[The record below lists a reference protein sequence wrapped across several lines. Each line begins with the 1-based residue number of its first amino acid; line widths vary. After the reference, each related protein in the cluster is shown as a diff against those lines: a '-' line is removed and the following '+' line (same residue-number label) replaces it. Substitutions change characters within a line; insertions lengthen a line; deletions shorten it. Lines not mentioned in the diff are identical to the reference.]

1 MVFGDAFKVNNDFL
15 TPRQFAIFNAIF
27 NQNIAYQ
34 QRPASRRDWT
44 HQQMLNNFPETG
56 FNKGWATRVDIEAI
70 LKGHGEEFC
79 YSTLHNELQVLLAH
93 NLIKVKKVPNSTNK
107 FAYVATRPLGDENLI
122 ETDHSKID
130 DPQFKESTVEIHN
143 FLTDK
148 KEKI

>member
-1 MVFGDAFKVNNDFL
+1 
-15 TPRQFAIFNAIF
+15 
-27 NQNIAYQ
+27 
-34 QRPASRRDWT
+34 
-44 HQQMLNNFPETG
+44 
-56 FNKGWATRVDIEAI
+56 
-70 LKGHGEEFC
+70 
-79 YSTLHNELQVLLAH
+79 
-93 NLIKVKKVPNSTNK
+93 VKKVPNSTNK